1 MKKILLLILSV
12 VVLSFMSCGEKS
24 DKKDKTIL
32 YVPTY
37 KIYNAKDSTYSGIS
51 VYVANIDGHK
61 TIYHVFSGKNKSQM
75 EVWHMEDECKKK
87 CGEKK

>member
-12 VVLSFMSCGEKS
+12 VVLSFMSCGEKP